1 MLKKAF
7 FRVQIPQNVSLF
19 VIMTILDMPR
29 VQNPGIIPF
38 LSCTSVRIPT
48 LRAHSEAVTIETEKP
63 VSTEAARK
71 VLIPPPTT
79 KVIRFLYAYDFS
91 NSISLTWSL
100 F

>member
-1 MLKKAF
+1 MF
-7 FRVQIPQNVSLF
+7 TQPHPS
-19 VIMTILDMPR
+19 PR
-29 VQNPGIIPF
+29 VQNPGTMPF

-71 VLIPPPTT
+71 VITNGVGKKRVLILLTT
-79 KVIRFLYAYDFS
+79 KVISLLYPNDFS
-91 NSISLTWSL
+91 DSVSITWLL